1 MKYDIFISYRR
12 KGSGE
17 IAARHICELLKHDGY
32 KVSFDNDNLRNGD
45 FDTELLNRID
55 MCRDFILILSEK
67 VFERTIDPKVS
78 CDKDWVRI
86 ELAHAL
92 KRNKNIVPIMLD
104 GFNKFPDNLP
114 ADIAAVTSKNSVIY
128 SSDYFNGFYG
138 KLKGFL
144 TTPKPA
150 VKKRKIMICALVAV
164 IVAVAF
170 ALWHLSSTGSDDA
183 AEPQIAAAPVANT
196 TPAAEQAAKPSSA
209 AVQKSN
215 TQTASNN
222 TPAKQQNP
230 ASQQSN
236 TGTSSAPVAS
246 PAPAPSQPAKP
257 SQQPVAQ
264 PEQLPQQ
271 QPAVVQQSGGTT
283 QPETSASELV
293 AKGVSAVRKFQPE
306 LAVGFFKQAVAKG
319 SVEANYHLG
328 ELYYNGNGVD
338 KSFPTAAGYFEK
350 AANAGMAEAQY
361 MLGVMYR
368 NGQGV
373 TKDISTAKT
382 WLMKAAAQGNAKA
395 EQMLNKL

>member
-1 MKYDIFISYRR
+1 MEFPEVLARAIRDSRLFLFLGSKNSYES
-12 KGSGE
+12 KFTNSE
-17 IAARHICELLKHDGY
+17 ITYAFNKKNKQSIIPYLIDRNPLPDSLEFVFSSINWRNIKDHPVELLVD
-32 KVSFDNDNLRNGD
+32 DILQ
-45 FDTELLNRID
+45 LLNRPVYYD
-55 MCRDFILILSEK
+55 AGYA
-67 VFERTIDPKVS
+67 P
-78 CDKDWVRI
+78 VRMTRSSNSKKY
-86 ELAHAL
+86 A
-92 KRNKNIVPIMLD
+92 V
-104 GFNKFPDNLP
+104 
-114 ADIAAVTSKNSVIY
+114 IAAVAAVVVAAIIYFAIKGDKSATPADDMSRQSVE
-128 SSDYFNGFYG
+128 N
-138 KLKGFL
+138 
-144 TTPKPA
+144 
-150 VKKRKIMICALVAV
+150 VEQQNV
-164 IVAVAF
+164 
-170 ALWHLSSTGSDDA
+170 A
-183 AEPQIAAAPVANT
+183 AEKNERA
-196 TPAAEQAAKPSSA
+196 PAAEQAAKPSSA
-209 AVQKSN
+209 SVQKSN

-264 PEQLPQQ
+264 PEKLPQQ
-271 QPAVVQQSGGTT
+271 QPAVVQQSGGT

-293 AKGVSAVRKFQPE
+293 AKGVAAVRKFQPE